1 MRLSLLIIHFVILNP
16 FLFGQTKLEV
26 SIKRTSFELV
36 GNDTVN
42 ISSDDAEQEN
52 QTMDKLYDDD
62 LDAGW
67 EGDDFNTLV
76 AGLRFTNVQIPQGAI
91 IDSAYLEVY
100 AHEEE
105 NDQAFITIIGE
116 ATDNAETF
124 DLDNLITDRNQTNDS
139 VLWTVNE
146 KWTIWTKY
154 KSADFAQVIQEIVNR
169 SGWKSGNALAIFL
182 KGSDQGASNEDNA
195 RDMESF
201 ENEEDPADGGD
212 GKNHPERAPKLVVV
226 YSGAA
231 STSNIDISQNVE
243 IIPNPANDFIQIN
256 IGKNQEFY
264 ISIVDLNGKKVY
276 EKNVSSNEY
285 INLSELPKGPY
296 LIQGTLEMG
305 SFRKKL
311 LLK

>member
-1 MRLSLLIIHFVILNP
+1 MRVCLLIIHLVFLNSI
-16 FLFGQTKLEV
+16 LFGQTRFEV

-36 GNDTVN
+36 ENDTVN

-67 EGDDFNTLV
+67 EGDDFNTLFV
-76 AGLRFTNVQIPQGAI
+76 GLRFTNVQIPQGAI
-91 IDSAYLEVY
+91 VDSAYLEVY
-100 AHEEE
+100 SHEEE
-105 NDQAFITIIGE
+105 NDQALITIIGE

-124 DLDNLITDRNQTNDS
+124 DLDNLITDRKQTNDS
-139 VLWTVNE
+139 VLWNVNE

-154 KSADFAQVIQEIVNR
+154 KSADFAQVIQEIVDRN
-169 SGWKSGNALAIFL
+169 GWKSGNALAIFL

-264 ISIVDLNGKKVY
+264 VSIVDLNGKKIY
-276 EKNVSSNEY
+276 ERNVRSNEY
-285 INLSELPKGPY
+285 INLSELPKGSY

-305 SFRKKL
+305 SFSKKL

>member
-1 MRLSLLIIHFVILNP
+1 MRVCLLIIHLVFLNSI
-16 FLFGQTKLEV
+16 LFGQTRFEV

-36 GNDTVN
+36 ENDTVN

-67 EGDDFNTLV
+67 EGDDFNTLFV
-76 AGLRFTNVQIPQGAI
+76 GLRFTNVQIPQGAI
-91 IDSAYLEVY
+91 VDSAYLEVY
-100 AHEEE
+100 SHEEE
-105 NDQAFITIIGE
+105 NDQALIAIIGE

-124 DLDNLITDRNQTNDS
+124 DLDNLITDRKQTNDS
-139 VLWTVNE
+139 VLWNVNE

-154 KSADFAQVIQEIVNR
+154 KSADFAQVIQEIVDR

-264 ISIVDLNGKKVY
+264 VSIVDLNGKKIY
-276 EKNVSSNEY
+276 ERNVRSNEY
-285 INLSELPKGPY
+285 INLSELPKGSY

-305 SFRKKL
+305 SFSKKL

>member
-1 MRLSLLIIHFVILNP
+1 MRLSLLIIHLVILNP
-16 FLFGQTKLEV
+16 FLFGQTKIEV

-36 GNDTVN
+36 GTDTVN

-105 NDQAFITIIGE
+105 NDQAYITIIGQ

-256 IGKNQEFY
+256 IGKNQEFC
-264 ISIVDLNGKKVY
+264 ISIVDLNGRKVY